1 MPRSR
6 IRRKEALGPAP
17 RRSAKKS
24 DVSPRWVAPA
34 MVTFFIIGLLWLAV
48 YYITNGDLV
57 GMRSIKAWNLVVGFA
72 FIMVG
77 FGLSTKWR

>member
-6 IRRKEALGPAP
+6 LRRKEAFTPP
-17 RRSAKKS
+17 PTRSRKKT
-24 DVSPRWVAPA
+24 VSPRWVAPA
-34 MVTFFIIGLLWLAV
+34 MVTFFVIGLLWLSV

-57 GMRSIKAWNLVVGFA
+57 GMKEIGAFNLAVGFA

-77 FGLSTKWR
+77 FVLATQWR

>member
-6 IRRKEALGPAP
+6 IRRKEAYTAP
-17 RRSAKKS
+17 PTRSSKS
-24 DVSPRWVAPA
+24 AVSPRWVAPA
-34 MVTFFIIGLLWLAV
+34 MVTFFVLGLLWLSI

-57 GMRSIKAWNLVVGFA
+57 GMRSIKAWNLAVGFA

-77 FGLSTKWR
+77 FGLSTKWK